1 MPLLLGF
8 AQVRVDADIVLTF
21 VFTEVEDFE
30 GAVVFSIGFELTLY
44 ADHSFTR
51 GVDGELAE
59 VCGNPLSPEFLG
71 DGGGCA
77 GAAEEVGN
85 EIAFVG
91 RGFNDTI

>member
-8 AQVRVDADIVLTF
+8 AQVRVDADIVLAL
-21 VFTEVEDFE
+21 VFAEVEDRE

-59 VCGNPLSPEFLG
+59 VCGNPLSPQFFG
-71 DGGGCA
+71 YGSGGA
-77 GAAEEVGN
+77 GATEEIGD
-85 EIAFVG
+85 EHPL
-91 RGFNDTI
+91 RLTLL